1 MTICEFCS
9 YNQQTGKCGLGLKP
23 PQGMSCVEFTPSLEQ
38 FCSEQSDFRDA
49 DQIIQMA
56 SFFGIKRVEMK
67 KVKLLVG
74 WQGKACL
81 KDPAARM

>member
-9 YNQQTGKCGLGLKP
+9 YNQQTGKCGFGLKP

-67 KVKLLVG
+67 KVN
-74 WQGKACL
+74 
-81 KDPAARM
+81 